1 VKASVDKLSESEL
14 LQNCV
19 FILNAGH
26 ETTTNLIGNALVALQ
41 ERPAALAGL
50 LPGLQRLAD
59 DPQGMEALL
68 TPAVDEFLR
77 FESSNQL
84 SNRRALVDARL
95 AAWTCP
101 PAAC

>member
-1 VKASVDKLSESEL
+1 M
-14 LQNCV
+14 

-41 ERPAALAGL
+41 EQPAALAGL
-50 LPGLQRLAD
+50 LPGMQELAHD
-59 DPQGMEALL
+59 AQGLEALL

-84 SNRRALVDARL
+84 SNRRALVDANIGGVD
-95 AAWTCP
+95 AAGRQ
-101 PAAC
+101 PADACA